1 VETALYRIVQES
13 LTNIVK
19 HARAQRVSIALTR
32 KPGAVAAVVED
43 DGHGFDPADV
53 REGGFGLE
61 GMRERVGL
69 LDGRLQVESG
79 EGVGTTLVAEVPIA

>member
-1 VETALYRIVQES
+1 VQES

-19 HARAQRVSIALTR
+19 HARAQTISIAVTR
-32 KPGAVAAVVED
+32 KLGAVAVVVED
-43 DGHGFDPADV
+43 DGHGFDLEGV